1 MENLTIADLTIT
13 SRYQVYDINLG
24 HYIFSY
30 LDPSAS
36 GDIPPDIAILP
47 VKGLRTIGN
56 VLIID
61 TIS

>member
-1 MENLTIADLTIT
+1 MSTITIADLDIR

-30 LDPSAS
+30 LDTSEA
-36 GDIPPDIAILP
+36 GDVPPDIALLP
-47 VKGLRTIGN
+47 VHGLRTIDN